1 MEENMNLGKS
11 LDWFLHARSILYTR
25 HPTTKNHYCL
35 RYKFI
40 GKSDDDTVIHLPRL
54 STFLKTLHPQKSH
67 YIGRSFNDAYMSGM
81 FYLLT
86 PDLTEWIHHSPI
98 PKQNRKGHEDRQV
111 GVWFVR
117 GNITWGIYL
126 AKTFTFHDLEE
137 APNIFAR
144 KSTRESVAVHW
155 CKDGPKMFRC
165 IADLYGTPEVAVKR
179 LTSPGSLERHRE
191 LVSRVFPEFD
201 SQRLV
206 NLTLSPDFN
215 IDTQRTQQLIKP
227 LVENMMP
234 KFIRDPFTEA
244 DLNQVVEH
252 LAARFPM
259 FKNDTERSIWRAL
272 AAKNISS
279 TTVAWENYVSVRLEN
294 VVKDANGQPLSWN
307 QLYEIRKP
315 WLNAWVG

>member
-1 MEENMNLGKS
+1 
-11 LDWFLHARSILYTR
+11 
-25 HPTTKNHYCL
+25 
-35 RYKFI
+35 
-40 GKSDDDTVIHLPRL
+40 
-54 STFLKTLHPQKSH
+54 
-67 YIGRSFNDAYMSGM
+67 MSGM

-111 GVWFVR
+111 GVWFLR
-117 GNITWGIYL
+117 GNITWGIHL

-144 KSTRESVAVHW
+144 KSTRESVAIHW

-201 SQRLV
+201 SQRRV
-206 NLTLSPDFN
+206 NLTLSTDFN

-234 KFIRDPFTEA
+234 KFIRDSFTEA

-279 TTVAWENYVSVRLEN
+279 TTVAWENYVAVRLEN
-294 VVKDANGQPLSWN
+294 AVKDANGQPLSWQ